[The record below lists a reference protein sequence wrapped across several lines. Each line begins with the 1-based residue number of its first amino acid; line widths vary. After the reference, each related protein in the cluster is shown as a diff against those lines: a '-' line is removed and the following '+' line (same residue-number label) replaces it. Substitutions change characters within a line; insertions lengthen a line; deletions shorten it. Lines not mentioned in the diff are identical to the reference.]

1 MCANVVIEDAAH
13 IRNDDVTV
21 DQRLVIV
28 PCFGIGLRRLDPLQL
43 LGVLKLLGDN
53 ITATRVGINY
63 DPLSLVD
70 RLKGRQHQYQELP
83 HESCLATTL
92 SPRCW
97 CH

>member
-28 PCFGIGLRRLDPLQL
+28 SCFGTGLRRLDPLQL

-53 ITATRVGINY
+53 ITVARVGINY
-63 DPLSLVD
+63 D
-70 RLKGRQHQYQELP
+70 
-83 HESCLATTL
+83 
-92 SPRCW
+92 SPCRDQL
-97 CH
+97 